1 MAPKRPSPL
10 DEPPAASSSGGEE
23 VSSEEEEG
31 EEEESGSGSD
41 SEPEEPLH
49 PKTSS
54 SAPVA
59 EKKPPPKKPDSSAAN
74 SKPQFSSSGS
84 EDDSGSDVDKDLVVK
99 PIASKPM
106 EETPKTKRPRSKPA
120 ATATPAAKSGSKR
133 PSETEPKDSKR
144 PKKKGAAVEQEPDQ
158 VEEEA
163 KKSKLFQ
170 RIWSD
175 EDEVIILKGMV
186 DYTTKKGADPY
197 SDMGAFHDFIKKSL
211 KVDVNKSQLQAKIRR
226 LKKKYA
232 TNVKKKKYNLTKAH
246 DQKVF
251 DLSKKVWGGSGEGS
265 SGVNEPSEQ
274 PKSNGKARNTKT
286 LASIKADILSS
297 PERSKEATKVDLGLN
312 PCSSEGLSEVI
323 GFDKCFRELG
333 LPEGVVKQGLELI
346 GESKR
351 ADLKEKWRKLH
362 VAELELFVKRSELM
376 RDQTKV
382 ILEALKS
389 SGH

>member
-10 DEPPAASSSGGEE
+10 DEPPAASSAEDEE
-23 VSSEEEEG
+23 VSSEEEG

-41 SEPEEPLH
+41 SEPEEPLP

-54 SAPVA
+54 SAPVS

-74 SKPQFSSSGS
+74 SKPESSSSGS
-84 EDDSGSDVDKDLVVK
+84 EADSDSDVDKDLVVK

-106 EETPKTKRPRSKPA
+106 EETPKTKKPRSKPA
-120 ATATPAAKSGSKR
+120 ATATPVAKSGSKR

-144 PKKKGAAVEQEPDQ
+144 LKKKEPDQ
-158 VEEEA
+158 LEEEA

-175 EDEVIILKGMV
+175 DDEIIILKGMV

-197 SDMGAFHDFIKKSL
+197 SDMGAFHEFIKKSL
-211 KVDVNKSQLQAKIRR
+211 KVDVTKTQLQDKIRR
-226 LKKKYA
+226 LKKKYE
-232 TNVKKKKYNLTKAH
+232 TNVKKKKFNPTKPH

-251 DLSKKVWGGSGEGS
+251 DLSKKVWGSSSSGEGS
-265 SGVNEPSEQ
+265 SGVSGLSEQ

-286 LASIKADILSS
+286 LASIRADSLSS
-297 PERSKEATKVDLGLN
+297 PEPPKEAAKVDFGLN
-312 PCSSEGLSEVI
+312 PCSSESLSEVI
-323 GFDKCFRELG
+323 EFDKGFGKLG

-346 GESKR
+346 GGPKR
-351 ADLKEKWRKLH
+351 AELKEKWRKLH

-389 SGH
+389 SDH

>member
-41 SEPEEPLH
+41 SEPEEPLP

-158 VEEEA
+158 
-163 KKSKLFQ
+163 
-170 RIWSD
+170 
-175 EDEVIILKGMV
+175 VIILKGMV